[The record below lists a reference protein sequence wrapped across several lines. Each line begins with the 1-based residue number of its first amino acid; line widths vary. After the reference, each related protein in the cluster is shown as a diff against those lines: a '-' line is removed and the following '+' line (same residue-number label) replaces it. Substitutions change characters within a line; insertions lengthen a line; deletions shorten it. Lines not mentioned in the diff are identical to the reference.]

1 MKKNVK
7 VLTCTALSLMLSQT
21 AVWAADDSEDD
32 TKKDE
37 TVYAMLNADGT
48 VYDEIISGWLH
59 NDAGIKNIKE
69 TLDVKAVENVK
80 GDEEPQV
87 EGNTYTWNVEGS
99 DVYYRGNSDKKL
111 PVEVKITYYLNGK
124 INKS

>member
-7 VLTCTALSLMLSQT
+7 VLTCTVLSLMLSQT

-48 VYDEIISGWLH
+48 VYDEIISGC
-59 NDAGIKNIKE
+59 
-69 TLDVKAVENVK
+69 
-80 GDEEPQV
+80 Q
-87 EGNTYTWNVEGS
+87 
-99 DVYYRGNSDKKL
+99 RR
-111 PVEVKITYYLNGK
+111 
-124 INKS
+124 